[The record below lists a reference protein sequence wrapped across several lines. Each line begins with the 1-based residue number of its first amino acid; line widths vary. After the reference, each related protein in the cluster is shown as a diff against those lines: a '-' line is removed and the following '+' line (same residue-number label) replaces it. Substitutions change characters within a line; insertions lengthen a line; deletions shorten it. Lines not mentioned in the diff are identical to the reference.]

1 MAIDALDSA
10 AHARRLSL
18 LVREHFAY
26 VWRLLRRV
34 GLPEGD
40 ADDAA
45 QQVFLTASRRLES
58 IQAGSERAFL
68 YRTALHTASKLRRTV
83 QRRREDPADELELPP
98 EELAMEELLDRRRA
112 RDMLD
117 SILEAMS
124 LDLRVVF
131 VLYEVEGLSSTEIAE
146 VVQVPLGTVASRLRR
161 AREDFE
167 SRVARIEA
175 RRKFRG
181 ESP

>member
-1 MAIDALDSA
+1 MALETADEAPHS
-10 AHARRLSL
+10 RRLNE

-58 IQAGSERAFL
+58 IQKGSERAFL

-83 QRRREDPADELELPP
+83 QRRREDPADELELPL
-98 EELAMEELLDRRRA
+98 EEIAMEELLDRRRA

-124 LDLRVVF
+124 IDLRVVF
-131 VLYEVEGLSSTEIAE
+131 VLYEIEGLSSSEIAE
-146 VVQVPLGTVASRLRR
+146 VVGIPPGTAASRLRR